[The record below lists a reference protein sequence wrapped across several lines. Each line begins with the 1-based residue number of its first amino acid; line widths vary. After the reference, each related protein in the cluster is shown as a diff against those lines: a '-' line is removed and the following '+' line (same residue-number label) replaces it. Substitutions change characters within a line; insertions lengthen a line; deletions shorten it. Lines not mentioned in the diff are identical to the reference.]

1 MYRELTGIIPE
12 IQTIVRKAADFIRK
26 ESQSFNPQKLRFKS
40 YNNFSSYVDHT
51 SEEILVEGLS
61 KILPGAGFIT
71 EENTT
76 GSSAKT
82 LNWIIDPLD
91 GTTNFLHGYPATAV
105 TLALKENNDILL
117 GMTYLLYEDAIYHA
131 VKGNGAW
138 CENQKLHVSDTADL
152 DKSLLIPGFPY
163 DLAGRDENYF
173 HLIRQLLSRCHGIRS
188 SGASAVDLVHV
199 ATGRADAYFEFNLY
213 LWDIAA
219 GILLVQE
226 AGGTVSDFN
235 GGNRHLEAYEIVAAG
250 KVYPA
255 LLHEMQIL
263 WNREPIS

>member
-1 MYRELTGIIPE
+1 MYSELTGIIPE
-12 IQTIVRKAADFIRK
+12 IQTVVRKAADFIRN
-26 ESQSFNPQKLRFKS
+26 EAQSFNPQNLRFKS
-40 YNNFSSYVDHT
+40 FNNFSSYVDQT

-61 KILPGAGFIT
+61 RILPGAGFIT
-71 EENTT
+71 EENTA
-76 GSSAKT
+76 GSSANS

-105 TLALKENNDILL
+105 TLALKENNEILL
-117 GMTYLLYEDAIYHA
+117 GVTCLLQEDAIYHA

-138 CENQKLHVSDTADL
+138 CSDQRLSVSGTKDL
-152 DKSLLIPGFPY
+152 EKSLLIPGFPY
-163 DLAGRDENYF
+163 NLAGKDEEYF
-173 HLIRQLLSRCHGIRS
+173 QLIRQLLSRCHGIRS

-199 ATGRADAYFEFNLY
+199 ATGCADAYFEFNLY

-226 AGGTVSDFN
+226 AGGTVSDFY
-235 GGNRHLEAYEIVAAG
+235 GGNRHLEAFEIVAAG

-255 LLHEMQIL
+255 LLRELKTL
-263 WNREPIS
+263 WKR